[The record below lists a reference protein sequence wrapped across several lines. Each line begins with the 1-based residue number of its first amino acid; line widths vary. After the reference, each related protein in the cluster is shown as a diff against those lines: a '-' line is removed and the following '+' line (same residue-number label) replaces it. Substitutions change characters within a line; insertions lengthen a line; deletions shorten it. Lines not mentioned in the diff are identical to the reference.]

1 MMHHITRSAVAAVAA
16 LAASVALA
24 EDAKLPAEGDA
35 VYPYGH
41 SGAWYVFADTT
52 GGTCMTEKVDDAG
65 NVVQIGMTKDGEHAY
80 LAVYALIPE
89 DLREKREKITITAGD
104 MTHTGRISRWKRHN
118 ADAYSGGVLTSDTFD
133 FAAQAETVTEIITF
147 PNEQIEI
154 TISLEG
160 SAEAITLTK
169 ECIAAQTG

>member
-89 DLREKREKITITAGD
+89 DLREKREKIKRERRSSAHGQ
-104 MTHTGRISRWKRHN
+104 SRLRVCGLN
-118 ADAYSGGVLTSDTFD
+118 APSRDRPGCL
-133 FAAQAETVTEIITF
+133 AETF
-147 PNEQIEI
+147 YLQ
-154 TISLEG
+154 
-160 SAEAITLTK
+160 
-169 ECIAAQTG
+169 AA